1 MCPSTT
7 TPRRLARP
15 RSRCGRP
22 GSRSPRW
29 RASRECTGP
38 SHSCGRISSSTSC
51 PFLCGWWPSC
61 PSRRASSSQ
70 LTHGRLSGSMAQVDY
85 FLKLKGIEG
94 ESSDKTH
101 KNEIELL
108 SWSWGATNAGS
119 HASGSGGGA
128 GKGARQDLHF
138 RVVIHKASPKRFL
151 ACARR
156 EHSPHRLRDSPNA
169 GYVHHEVLQV

>member
-1 MCPSTT
+1 M
-7 TPRRLARP
+7 
-15 RSRCGRP
+15 
-22 GSRSPRW
+22 
-29 RASRECTGP
+29 
-38 SHSCGRISSSTSC
+38 SSSTSC
-51 PFLCGWWPSC
+51 AFLCGWWPSC

-128 GKGARQDLHF
+128 PN
-138 RVVIHKASPKRFL
+138 VASQGFPFL
-151 ACARR
+151 MFFNNAF
-156 EHSPHRLRDSPNA
+156 PRLFP
-169 GYVHHEVLQV
+169 